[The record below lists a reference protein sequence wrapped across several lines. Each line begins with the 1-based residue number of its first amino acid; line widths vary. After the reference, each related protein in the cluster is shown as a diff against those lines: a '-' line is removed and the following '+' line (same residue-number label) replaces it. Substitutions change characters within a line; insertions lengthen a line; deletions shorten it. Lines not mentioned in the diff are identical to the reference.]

1 MEHYKFTG
9 TIKLIFETQT
19 FKNNFKKREV
29 VLTSDE
35 EYPQDIKFEFTDENG
50 INALDKHIEGELVTV
65 AFVLRGNE
73 YQGKYYTSNKAI
85 AIGGVVTETK
95 KETKTKKET
104 ESKKVETKTAE
115 EEFEDDLP
123 F

>member
-9 TIKLIFETQT
+9 TIKIIIETQT

-50 INALDKHIEGELVTV
+50 INALDKYMEGELVTV

-85 AIGGVVTETK
+85 AIGDAVTGTKETK
-95 KETKTKKET
+95 KQVEP
-104 ESKKVETKTAE
+104 KKVETETFE